1 MKEKEKLKTIIE
13 TAEDIKAIDIKVI
26 NLSNKAPNL
35 VIMSGES
42 SPQLKAISRELV
54 WDFEV

>member
-1 MKEKEKLKTIIE
+1 MKEEKLLKTIIKI
-13 TAEDIKAIDIKVI
+13 AENNKAKDIKAI

-42 SPQLKAISRELV
+42 SPQLKAISREIIKGLG
-54 WDFEV
+54 